1 MSDLKTSYMGIN
13 LKNPLI
19 LGACNISENTESA
32 KMLEEDGIAAIVF
45 KSLFEE
51 QIILEKIQL
60 NEFRDEY
67 AERHAEMVSVFPS
80 ISHGGPKEHLYK
92 LKKLRDAVKIPLIA
106 SLNCVNKQT
115 WVEYAKQLEETGV
128 DGLELNF
135 YSSPAASKK
144 QKNTDIEKMQLD
156 TVESII
162 SSINI
167 PASVKMN
174 YFFTNIGDIVF
185 DMAKIGIKGFV
196 FFNKVFTPEINIEN
210 EDYFYPM
217 ALSCTCEN
225 KIPLRFTGL
234 LSFKT
239 EADICSSTGIFDAE
253 DVISML
259 LSGASCVQMVSSVYK
274 NKLRNISGI
283 LSDIEQ
289 WMQKHN
295 YAGIADFKGKL
306 SKENLKDPFFL
317 EREQYIDILNNNET
331 IIKKEYK
338 I

>member
-1 MSDLKTSYMGIN
+1 MSDLKTSYMGIS

-32 KMLEEDGIAAIVF
+32 KMLEDDGIAAIVF

-67 AERHAEMVSVFPS
+67 AERHAEMISVFPS
-80 ISHGGPKEHLYK
+80 ISHGGPREHLYK

-106 SLNCVNKQT
+106 SLNCINKQT
-115 WVEYAKQLEETGV
+115 WVDYAKQLEETGV

-135 YSSPAASKK
+135 FSSPAAKEH
-144 QKNTDIEKMQLD
+144 KNVDFEKIQLD
-156 TVESII
+156 TVGSII
-162 SSINI
+162 SSISI

-174 YFFTNIGDIVF
+174 YFFTDIGSVVS
-185 DMAKIGIKGFV
+185 DMVKIGIKGFV

-210 EDYFYPM
+210 EKYFYPM

-225 KIPLRFTGL
+225 RIPLRFTGM
-234 LSFKT
+234 LSSKIA
-239 EADICSSTGIFDAE
+239 ADICSGTGIFDAK

-274 NKLRNISGI
+274 SKLKNIIGI
-283 LSDIEQ
+283 LSDIKQ

-295 YAGIADFKGKL
+295 YSGIADFKGKL